1 MAFIP
6 LKQWAETVGIDPA
19 TARQKALRGT
29 IPAVKMG
36 RDWFIEESTKNT
48 DKRIKNGKYLNFR
61 TKEN

>member
-1 MAFIP
+1 MALIP
-6 LKQWAETVGIDPA
+6 IAEWALSHKIAPV
-19 TARQKALRGT
+19 TARQKAQRGS

-48 DKRIKNGKYLNFR
+48 YKRIKNGKYLNFR